1 MNAVG
6 NLRREFETF
15 KSEVLDRLSALENSP
30 KSETKKEE
38 PVKEEAEETKSSKKK
53 SKKYDTVTIETK
65 DNDIVATEN

>member
-30 KSETKKEE
+30 KKEE
-38 PVKEEAEETKSSKKK
+38 PVKEETEETKSSKKK